1 MLASEQI
8 IYQSPD
14 PQGVYCYSPALLQT
28 PTGRLIATCDL
39 GGPGVK
45 NLPGIKSQKG
55 DDTAGNQGKVFISD
69 DHGETWE
76 HVHDFP
82 MLHARPFA
90 AGDRLY
96 ILGHSGAMG
105 ICVSHD
111 DGNTWSNVVTLDDQH
126 DWHQAPCAYDIQ
138 DNQIYICMESRIP
151 KHGWPGVQPVVMR
164 ANLDDD
170 LTQRESWTFSNPLD
184 YDTLLDIHQPIGT
197 PVFPEGVVAP
207 DRWYGNAGWL
217 ETHVVRIRD
226 QRHQLHDPEN
236 KTVHLFM
243 RLASG
248 RTHLGAIA
256 QCRELKDGRL
266 KTELVPTAGNSTLT
280 YIALP
285 GGHMKFHLLFDDLT
299 QIWWLLSSQTTDSM
313 VKPELMAKDRYGM
326 PDNERHR
333 LQLHYSTNL
342 FDWIPAGLVAVG
354 QSQLHSRHYA
364 SMINSGDDLLILS
377 RSGDERAASA
387 HNGNLL
393 TFHRVKNFRDL
404 IDPSILQSPAYA

>member
-1 MLASEQI
+1 M
-8 IYQSPD
+8 
-14 PQGVYCYSPALLQT
+14 
-28 PTGRLIATCDL
+28 
-39 GGPGVK
+39 
-45 NLPGIKSQKG
+45 
-55 DDTAGNQGKVFISD
+55 
-69 DHGETWE
+69 
-76 HVHDFP
+76 
-82 MLHARPFA
+82 
-90 AGDRLY
+90 
-96 ILGHSGAMG
+96 
-105 ICVSHD
+105 
-111 DGNTWSNVVTLDDQH
+111 
-126 DWHQAPCAYDIQ
+126 QA
-138 DNQIYICMESRIP
+138 
-151 KHGWPGVQPVVMR
+151 
-164 ANLDDD
+164 
-170 LTQRESWTFSNPLD
+170 
-184 YDTLLDIHQPIGT
+184 LDIHQPIGT